1 MRLFIAVWPPAEVVA
16 AVAGLARPDLQGV
29 SWTRPE
35 QWHITLRFLG
45 WVPDDALPV
54 VVDAVEAIE
63 LPDEAP
69 VVTLGPATACF
80 GRRVLQVPARGLEA
94 LAAATVHATAGVG
107 EPPEPRPFAGHLT
120 LARSRIADRRRGRR
134 QRAQGADLRTLAGV
148 PLAASWT
155 ATELTLVRSHL
166 HRAGARYEVVHR
178 RPLPAR

>member
-1 MRLFIAVWPPAEVVA
+1 VRLFIAVWPPPEVVEA
-16 AVAGLARPDLQGV
+16 IAGLARPELEGV

-63 LPDEAP
+63 LPQEEAP

-94 LAAATVHATAGVG
+94 LAAATVQATAGVG

-120 LARSRIADRRRGRR
+120 LARSRIADRRRGR
-134 QRAQGADLRTLAGV
+134 GGPHVGMLAGV

-178 RPLPAR
+178 RPMPAR